1 MSGRPYA
8 RNPYAPY
15 AGPRD
20 LEAILPHTFRL
31 EVPICVRDAKQEAI
45 RRAIRRRCIQKNWR
59 KLISIRHCR
68 RRGEGTAEKDV
79 KESRN
84 ETKQA
89 QQTNNLEEER
99 DTVDAAKK
107 QLQTLELKLQE
118 LTDLKHVK
126 FQLLKDILVEEARSK
141 TTGGGATASV
151 TIAKEATCGRLEA

>member
-1 MSGRPYA
+1 MSSLRCDSLLSTSDHLL
-8 RNPYAPY
+8 
-15 AGPRD
+15 D
-20 LEAILPHTFRL
+20 LLYGAIESTLN
-31 EVPICVRDAKQEAI
+31 ES
-45 RRAIRRRCIQKNWR
+45 IRRRCIQEKWR

-107 QLQTLELKLQE
+107 
-118 LTDLKHVK
+118 HRGSRVK
-126 FQLLKDILVEEARSK
+126 
-141 TTGGGATASV
+141 TNGGGATASV
-151 TIAKEATCGRLEA
+151 TIAKAATCGRSEA

>member
-1 MSGRPYA
+1 MSSLRCDSLLSTSDHLL
-8 RNPYAPY
+8 
-15 AGPRD
+15 D
-20 LEAILPHTFRL
+20 LLYGAIESTLN
-31 EVPICVRDAKQEAI
+31 ES
-45 RRAIRRRCIQKNWR
+45 IRRRCIQKNWR

-107 QLQTLELKLQE
+107 QLQTLEQLKLQE

-126 FQLLKDILVEEARSK
+126 FQLFKDILVEEAGSR
-141 TTGGGATASV
+141 
-151 TIAKEATCGRLEA
+151 RLEVGRRLL